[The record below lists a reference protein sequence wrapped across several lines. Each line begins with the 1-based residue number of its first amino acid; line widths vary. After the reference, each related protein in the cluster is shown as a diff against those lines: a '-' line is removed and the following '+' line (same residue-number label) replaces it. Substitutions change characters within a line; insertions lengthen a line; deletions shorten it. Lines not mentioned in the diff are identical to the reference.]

1 MRVYSEREFEN
12 ESLQCPRCGW
22 SGKGEDA
29 HVVDFYG
36 ISRVMEAHCPG
47 CDKQLG
53 NIRRPE
59 RSGRSRPGGPE
70 SFDIS

>member
-1 MRVYSEREFEN
+1 MRVYSEREFEST
-12 ESLQCPRCGW
+12 SLQCPRCGW
-22 SGKGEDA
+22 SGKGDEV

-53 NIRRPE
+53 NIRRPDP
-59 RSGRSRPGGPE
+59 SGRSSPGGPE
-70 SFDIS
+70 SFEIS

>member
-1 MRVYSEREFEN
+1 MRVYSERDFE
-12 ESLQCPRCGW
+12 EASFDCPKCGW
-22 SGKGEDA
+22 RGKGEDT

-53 NIRRPE
+53 SISRADRNG
-59 RSGRSRPGGPE
+59 RSGHNGPD
-70 SFDIS
+70 SFHIG